1 MTITTHEARELR
13 KRITKLVNA
22 EREDMFRGAK
32 MPEDWPA
39 MDERLRVAR
48 KRVHEF
54 IESLKLP
61 DGRIT
66 P

>member
-1 MTITTHEARELR
+1 MTITTNEARELR

-22 EREDMFRGAK
+22 ERADEMRGAK
-32 MPEDWPA
+32 APEDWPA

-48 KRVHEF
+48 KRMHEF
-54 IESLKLP
+54 VETLKQF
-61 DGRIT
+61 DGGVR